1 MGNMSLM
8 DMAYV
13 PPAQIAPKDTIRAA
27 VAAAMPYG
35 CDAVAVIDNGNIA
48 GILTSRDILLKVVL
62 RRRDVESTLVGD
74 VMTTPV
80 ITLHPS
86 TEPEEA
92 LQLMLEKNIRHILL
106 SEDGERATGM
116 LSLRKLL
123 NFLVEDQK
131 HDLQHLEAFINVDGP
146 GG

>member
-1 MGNMSLM
+1 MSLL

-13 PPAQIAPKDTIRAA
+13 PPAQITPQDTVRAA

-35 CDAVAVIDNGNIA
+35 CDAVAVIENGSIA
-48 GILTSRDILLKVVL
+48 GIVTSRDILLKVVL
-62 RRRDVESTLVGD
+62 RRKDADSTLVKD
-74 VMTTPV
+74 VMTRPV

-92 LQLMLEKNIRHILL
+92 LRLMLEKNIRHILL
-106 SEDGERATGM
+106 SEDGASAAGM

-123 NFLVEDQK
+123 NYLVEDQR
-131 HDLQHLEAFINVDGP
+131 HNLQHLEAFINVDGP

>member
-1 MGNMSLM
+1 MSLL

-13 PPAQIAPKDTIRAA
+13 PAAQIAPQDTVRDA
-27 VAAAMPYG
+27 VAAALPHG
-35 CDAVAVIDNGNIA
+35 CDAVAVVENGSIA

-62 RRRDVESTLVGD
+62 RRRDAESTRVSD

-80 ITLHPS
+80 LTLPPHAAPD
-86 TEPEEA
+86 EA
-92 LQLMLEKNIRHILL
+92 LELMLERNVRHILI
-106 SEDGERATGM
+106 SEDGTTAGGM

-123 NFLVEDQK
+123 NYLVDDQR
-131 HDLQHLEAFINVDGP
+131 HDLRHLEAFITVDGP

>member
-1 MGNMSLM
+1 MSLL

-13 PPAQIAPKDTIRAA
+13 PPAQISPRDTVRDA
-27 VAAAMPYG
+27 VAAAMPHG
-35 CDAVAVIDNGNIA
+35 CDAVAVVEAGCIT

-62 RRRDVESTLVGD
+62 RRLDAESTLVSE
-74 VMTTPV
+74 VMTVPV
-80 ITLHPS
+80 ITLHPD

-92 LQLMLEKNIRHILL
+92 LRLMLERNIRHILL
-106 SEDGERATGM
+106 SEDGTCPAGM

-123 NFLVEDQK
+123 NHLVEDQQ
-131 HDLQHLEAFINVDGP
+131 HDLRHLEAFINVDGP

>member
-1 MGNMSLM
+1 MSLL

-13 PPAQIAPKDTIRAA
+13 PAAQISPQSTIRDA

-35 CDAVAVIDNGNIA
+35 CDAVAVVEHGSIT

-62 RRRDVESTLVGD
+62 RRLDSNSTRVVD
-74 VMTTPV
+74 VMTAPV
-80 ITLHPS
+80 VTLHPD
-86 TEPEEA
+86 TDPDEA
-92 LQLMLEKNIRHILL
+92 LRLMLEKNIRHILL
-106 SEDGERATGM
+106 SEDGVAPAGM

-123 NFLVEDQK
+123 NRLVEDQR
-131 HDLQHLEAFINVDGP
+131 HDLQHLEHFINVDGP

>member
-1 MGNMSLM
+1 MSLL

-13 PPAQIAPKDTIRAA
+13 PPAQIAPQDTIRDA
-27 VAAAMPYG
+27 VAVAMPHG
-35 CDAVAVIDNGNIA
+35 CDAVAVVEHGAIA

-62 RRRDVESTLVGD
+62 RRLDAESTLVSD
-74 VMTTPV
+74 VMTAPV
-80 ITLHPS
+80 VTLHPD
-86 TEPEEA
+86 TEPDEA
-92 LQLMLEKNIRHILL
+92 LRLMLEKNIRHILL
-106 SEDGERATGM
+106 STDGTSATGM

-123 NFLVEDQK
+123 RQLVDDQR

>member
-1 MGNMSLM
+1 MSLM

-13 PPAQIAPKDTIRAA
+13 PPAQITPQDTIREA

-35 CDAVAVIDNGNIA
+35 CDAVAVIDNGSIA

-62 RRRDVESTLVGD
+62 RKLDAASTLVSD
-74 VMTTPV
+74 VMTRPV

-92 LQLMLEKNIRHILL
+92 LRLMLEKNIRHILL
-106 SEDGERATGM
+106 SEDGSTASGM

-123 NFLVEDQK
+123 NFLVEDQQ
-131 HDLQHLEAFINVDGP
+131 HNLQHLEAFINVDGH